1 MIDKLSDITHIR
13 YNVYYNK
20 KSLCECS
27 APSCERAC
35 FNNNMCYRY
44 EIQLEFYSVFF
55 DSKLDFP
62 ILFTCFPAF
71 NHRIILFSFLGVNF
85 LFFVYFRQFS
95 FLLNPHLHHTNK
107 WIILISGTTRS
118 EVKQKF
124 ISNGIWNYLCS
135 QVKYMSIRYNHWT
148 SYAYSKMWSVS
159 IENIR
164 ENILKYGYYLKRPF
178 FLLFIKYNAMLFVS
192 MPRDKIC
199 MSVLMIEREQ
209 KINFWLS
216 LKQI

>member
-1 MIDKLSDITHIR
+1 MG
-13 YNVYYNK
+13 
-20 KSLCECS
+20 
-27 APSCERAC
+27 
-35 FNNNMCYRY
+35 F
-44 EIQLEFYSVFF
+44 FSVFF
-55 DSKLDFP
+55 DSKLVFP
-62 ILFTCFPAF
+62 ILFTFF
-71 NHRIILFSFLGVNF
+71 LHLSTELFSSLFLGVNF
-85 LFFVYFRQFS
+85 LFSVYFRQFS

-164 ENILKYGYYLKRPF
+164 ENILKYVFYLKRPF
-178 FLLFIKYNAMLFVS
+178 FLLFIKYNATLFVS

-216 LKQI
+216 LKQIQ